1 MKKFNR
7 KTAKPINVSSWLTVD
22 NPSVITKR
30 CANII
35 QKALDI
41 DNLVFTPSY
50 NKNNKISYSLK
61 GSSCYSITDE
71 ERNVFVIPVKSLP
84 YWLTIHIVFM
94 QELTRYKLSEITVKI
109 FKGMMIDVIKE
120 PYFRAEWHIPGENEK
135 TDHAQPHW
143 HVYKTTSDIEHKE
156 SVNFIISSSEKT
168 KEFGVDTQNDEPIK
182 KEIYHF
188 DKFHFAMASKWH
200 LDDEHQIKLENDNF
214 LYKWLERCIEYIM
227 KQLLYIS
234 QKEGIV

>member
-7 KTAKPINVSSWLTVD
+7 KNAKPIDVSSWLSVD
-22 NPSVITKR
+22 DPEVITKR
-30 CANII
+30 CAHIL

-41 DNLVFTPSY
+41 DKLVFTPSY
-50 NKNNKISYSLK
+50 YKNNKISYSLR
-61 GSSCYSITDE
+61 GSSCYSIKDG
-71 ERNVFVIPVKSLP
+71 ERDDFAIPVMSLP
-84 YWLTIHIVFM
+84 YWLTIHIVFIR
-94 QELTRYKLSEITVKI
+94 ELTRYKLSEITVKI
-109 FKGMMIDVIKE
+109 FKGMMTDFIKE
-120 PYFRAEWHIPGENEK
+120 PYFRAEWHIPDENEK

-143 HVYKTTSDIEHKE
+143 HVYKTPTDIEHNE
-156 SVNFIISSSEKT
+156 SANFIIISSKKT
-168 KEFGVDTQNDEPIK
+168 KEFGGETQNDAPFK

-200 LDDEHQIKLENDNF
+200 LDDEHQIKLESDNF

-227 KQLLYIS
+227 KQLIYIS